1 MTDYDLD
8 HPQDQIMSSAYND
21 MISLH
26 VVTNHVVLLIHVPQ
40 LPVEIQDGVSK
51 IIKYAP
57 HKDIVDESNGMQEN
71 FSNNVEYLW
80 HVQFAYDQDLHSG
93 ELIVSSN
100 YASYNDVPMGE
111 RFEIYVRYHRKIEAF
126 RAIGRLLGAARDL
139 MVLTGEHGALVN
151 FTEQNQFDT
160 QGVMVDCSRN
170 GVLRLAS
177 IHTLLC
183 NMALMGLNMLQLY
196 TEDTYEVDGEPLF
209 GYLRGR
215 YNRREL
221 TCIDD
226 YAFDLGIE
234 VVPCIQTLG
243 HLGQILQWPHYAY
256 LRDNTEVLLAESEAT
271 YDFIEKIIQTAA
283 SPFRS
288 KRIHLGMDEA
298 HGVGEERYRQL
309 FGYKEPTRIFVD
321 HLQKVNEICTRLGLQ
336 PMIWSDTAKN
346 NTLQGYYDENN
357 NPAETSSDLVESIPS
372 NMELVYWD
380 YYHTSTDLYTQKLQ
394 QHRELGCQQPWMANA
409 AWTWSRF
416 WTALPFT
423 FESVR
428 ASTVVAKNRENGVR
442 NTFITIWGDEGNECD
457 VFSAFPALCYYA
469 EHGYCTQEE
478 VNVPLLKRNFE
489 GICGATF
496 DDWVFA
502 SKIDD
507 TPSGNPI
514 TVRTHY
520 MPNIS
525 KWLLWEDPFL
535 SFLSPQ
541 YAEED
546 LETHYGS
553 IAAHLFDVMDGKNG
567 RHPMNERLELPA
579 RIASV
584 LALKCHLRQRLVEAY
599 RHRDYQRLYD
609 LAQGRLTRLR
619 EEVELLWRYHRSL
632 WMKMYKPFG
641 WEVLELR
648 YGGLRTRLET
658 MYDHIVAHVQCMMM
672 RGEQQKQENSST
684 EQEVKEENG
693 EEGEETK
700 QRRSSSLTEEVL
712 DEENV
717 HWRIPEFDTDLECLY
732 YGSRT
737 NLLLDYS
744 RVISPSRPG

>member
-1 MTDYDLD
+1 
-8 HPQDQIMSSAYND
+8 
-21 MISLH
+21 
-26 VVTNHVVLLIHVPQ
+26 
-40 LPVEIQDGVSK
+40 
-51 IIKYAP
+51 
-57 HKDIVDESNGMQEN
+57 
-71 FSNNVEYLW
+71 
-80 HVQFAYDQDLHSG
+80 
-93 ELIVSSN
+93 
-100 YASYNDVPMGE
+100 
-111 RFEIYVRYHRKIEAF
+111 
-126 RAIGRLLGAARDL
+126 
-139 MVLTGEHGALVN
+139 
-151 FTEQNQFDT
+151 
-160 QGVMVDCSRN
+160 
-170 GVLRLAS
+170 
-177 IHTLLC
+177 
-183 NMALMGLNMLQLY
+183 MLQLY

-215 YNRREL
+215 YNQREL
-221 TCIDD
+221 SCIDD

-271 YDFIEKIIQTAA
+271 YEFIEKIIKTAA

-298 HGVGEERYRQL
+298 HGVGEGRYRQI

-321 HLQKVNEICTRLGLQ
+321 HLQRVNEICTRLGLQ

-346 NTLQGYYDENN
+346 NTLQGYYDESN
-357 NPAETSSDLVESIPS
+357 NPAEAPEIVESMPR
-372 NMELVYWD
+372 NMELIYWD
-380 YYHTSTDLYTQKLQ
+380 YYHTSPDLYTQKLQ
-394 QHRELGCQQPWMANA
+394 QHRELGCQQPWIANA

-416 WTALPFT
+416 WAALPFT

-428 ASTVVAKNRENGVR
+428 ASTVAAKDRDDGVR

-457 VFSAFPALCYYA
+457 MFSALPALCYYA
-469 EHGYCTQEE
+469 EHGYSTQEE
-478 VNVPLLKRNFE
+478 VDVPMLKRNFE

-507 TPSGNPI
+507 TPTGNPI
-514 TVRTHY
+514 TTRTHY

-541 YAEED
+541 YADED
-546 LETHYGS
+546 LESHYS
-553 IAAHLFDVMDGKNG
+553 NIAAHLFDVLDGKNG
-567 RHPMNERLELPA
+567 IHPMNHRLELPA
-579 RIASV
+579 RVAMV
-584 LALKCHLRQRLVEAY
+584 LSLKCHLRQRMVEAY
-599 RHRDYQRLYD
+599 RNRDYEGLYD

-619 EEVELLWRYHRSL
+619 EEVDRLWRCHRNL

-658 MYDHIVAHVQCMMM
+658 MYDHIIAHVQCMMM
-672 RGEQQKQENSST
+672 RAEQQGT
-684 EQEVKEENG
+684 EPEED
-693 EEGEETK
+693 
-700 QRRSSSLTEEVL
+700 TEEVL
-712 DEENV
+712 NEENV
-717 HWRIPEFDTDLECLY
+717 HWRIPEFDADLECLF

-737 NLLLDYS
+737 NLLLDYA